1 MQKICNE
8 ATSTLLLRQHWLDFH
23 GPRCGEISPPTTPD
37 SFCEGVGEAPHF
49 AKPLKPSRGRAY
61 ISMLETSEADDI
73 RDEAA
78 IAQNLIPIPTLSGD
92 EGTIL
97 RLETQLFE
105 AQAKIQEFAIGE
117 TRKHG
122 KEDELGKLKAHVEKL
137 CNDVKLQHLDN
148 VSLTMQLRG
157 TKDDFE
163 RARSTG
169 EKLLANVKEL
179 EAYREDLQTLNVN
192 LEHELQGLRPEHV
205 RFGTELH
212 EREELTKVAADL
224 EGLRATVEA
233 QRLEIEQLRMQLE
246 ERESKSD
253 RERNST
259 PETFWA
265 VCSKPDTMEA
275 KGCTAGQKSEIAD
288 MKTEQESGSPIDFED
303 RSEDLHPAE
312 LSCPEHLAD
321 TCVNDL
327 KLAYVHVC
335 RLKDIARRGKMNN
348 EAMIDTPHRYKFLSL
363 QNVQNRTRI
372 YEESCDPIG
381 FPSKIF
387 DTTSNGRGKIID
399 CMTVYMHGIPLQM
412 IYSENSG
419 NEIKIIGQVLR
430 AA

>member
-61 ISMLETSEADDI
+61 ISVLETSEADDI

-117 TRKHG
+117 TRKYG

-148 VSLTMQLRG
+148 GQKTTLKGPEHWR
-157 TKDDFE
+157 
-163 RARSTG
+163 
-169 EKLLANVKEL
+169 KLLANVKEL
-179 EAYREDLQTLNVN
+179 EAYREDLRTLNVN

-212 EREELTKVAADL
+212 EREEELTKVAADL

-259 PETFWA
+259 PEMYIDVLA

-348 EAMIDTPHRYKFLSL
+348 EAMV
-363 QNVQNRTRI
+363 NARTRDKGI
-372 YEESCDPIG
+372 A
-381 FPSKIF
+381 
-387 DTTSNGRGKIID
+387 GKLIR
-399 CMTVYMHGIPLQM
+399 MFSY
-412 IYSENSG
+412 
-419 NEIKIIGQVLR
+419 
-430 AA
+430 